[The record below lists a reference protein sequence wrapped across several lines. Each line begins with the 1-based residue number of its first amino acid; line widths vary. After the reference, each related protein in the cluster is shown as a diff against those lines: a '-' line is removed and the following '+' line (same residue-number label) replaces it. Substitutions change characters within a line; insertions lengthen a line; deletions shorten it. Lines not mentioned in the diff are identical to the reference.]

1 MSKYIS
7 EEEMQKSD
15 LSHCKFHIV
24 KHAKGE
30 QTVVKDERGR
40 LRWSPSLEKD
50 TFSVREVYYRKD
62 GKAKAVTE
70 TPIYYA
76 YFDTPEEAKKE
87 LQNVLDSLNKND
99 VLDFKTIGAYTNEPD
114 KEQ

>member
-7 EEEMQKSD
+7 EEEMKENG
-15 LSHCKFHIV
+15 LSHLKCHIV
-24 KHAKGE
+24 RHTKGE
-30 QTVVKDERGR
+30 STVIKDERGR
-40 LRWSPSLEKD
+40 LRWSSALEED
-50 TFSVREVYYRKD
+50 VFSIREVYYSKD

-70 TPIYYA
+70 IPIYYA
-76 YFDTPEEAKKE
+76 YFDTVDEAKEE